1 MRVKKIIV
9 AFMVFSILLTTG
21 AVSSLAAA
29 TGGIKIYAEEIDAY
43 SGQSFTV
50 PIMISGNMGVSAIG
64 INLTYDQEKLI
75 PISAKKGS
83 VLSSGM
89 TDNSIGVSKEP
100 KFNILWY
107 STKNVTTDGVIFNV
121 EFLAKS
127 GVSGKTIVNLEI
139 DEDNTFDA
147 DYNLPNVSATDFTV
161 NIIGSGE
168 ENTVPEVTKPVPDE
182 GEMVFYSDTNC
193 GIYNREAEIPI
204 RIKNNNGLMGFKLD
218 FIYDSSVIEIKD
230 VVSSALTENGSLYY
244 KNSADTL
251 SVLWNSSEEFD
262 TDGVIFTLL
271 VKYKQPIKTDISMI
285 CSEDDTFD
293 ENYKNVNTICENLNI
308 LVRRMGDT
316 DLSGDISISDVTAIQ
331 MHLAKIDMFDDEFLP
346 LADCDS
352 DGEITVSD
360 VTKLQMVLAK
370 YFTLD

>member
-1 MRVKKIIV
+1 MRVKKIIAV
-9 AFMVFSILLTTG
+9 LMVLSVLLATG
-21 AVSSLAAA
+21 AVSSIAAA
-29 TGGIKIYAEEIDAY
+29 TGGIKIYVEEIDAY

-50 PIMISGNMGVSAIG
+50 PIMISGNTGVSAIG

-75 PISAKKGS
+75 PVSVKKGS
-83 VLSSGM
+83 VLTSGM

-127 GVSGKTIVNLEI
+127 GVSGKTTVNLEI

-147 DYNLPNVSATDFTV
+147 DYNLPDISATDFTV

-168 ENTVPEVTKPVPDE
+168 ENTVPEVTKPVTDE
-182 GEMVFYSDTNC
+182 DEMVFYSDINC

-204 RIKNNNGLMGFKLD
+204 KIKNNNGLMGFKLD
-218 FIYDSSVIEIKD
+218 FIYDSNVIEIKD

-244 KNSADTL
+244 NNSDDIL
-251 SVLWNSSEEFD
+251 SVLWNSSEQFD

-271 VKYKQPIKTDISMI
+271 VKYKQPIKTDISI
-285 CSEDDTFD
+285 VCSEDDTFD
-293 ENYKNVNTICENLNI
+293 EGYKNANAVCENFSI

-316 DLSGDISISDVTAIQ
+316 DLSGDISVSDVTAIQ
-331 MHLAKIDMFDDEFLP
+331 MHLAKIDMLDDEFLP
-346 LADCDS
+346 LADCDG